1 MEAEANWTMTLFSC
15 LNLRKE
21 KHGSASLIHSTSF
34 LFGGI
39 DICLLL
45 TELGQSRGLIQQKQK
60 KFYTGLAPEEDH

>member
-1 MEAEANWTMTLFSC
+1 MEAEANWTMTLYRY

-21 KHGSASLIHSTSF
+21 KSGSASLIRSTSF

-60 KFYTGLAPEEDH
+60 QFYIGLAPEQDH

>member
-21 KHGSASLIHSTSF
+21 KHGSASLIHSASF

-39 DICLLL
+39 DIWLL

-60 KFYTGLAPEEDH
+60 QFYTGLAPEQDH